1 MARSRRTKTSTRGKS
16 AQLWLGA
23 LLWLVAFTA
32 WQTVRGLHHQQ
43 DDEAIAKAYVET
55 RQRAKAAVD
64 MCAACHTLTYRQNRI
79 GPPLLG
85 IMGKRAG
92 TEPGFA
98 YSDAMVK
105 SGVVWDRETLRKFLL
120 DPQGIIPGTAMGIAG
135 MPADDVQAVIDY
147 LESQ

>member
-1 MARSRRTKTSTRGKS
+1 MASSRHPETSSRRKS
-16 AQLWLGA
+16 AHLWLGA
-23 LLWLVAFTA
+23 LLWLVAIAA
-32 WQTVRGLHHQQ
+32 WQTVRGLDQQQ
-43 DDEAIAKAYVET
+43 DDETIAKAYVET

-98 YSDAMVK
+98 YSDAMAK
-105 SGVVWDRETLRKFLL
+105 SGMVWDRDTLRRFLL
-120 DPQGIIPGTAMGIAG
+120 DPQGTIPGTAMGIAG
-135 MPADDVQAVIDY
+135 MPADDVQSVVDY
-147 LESQ
+147 LETQ